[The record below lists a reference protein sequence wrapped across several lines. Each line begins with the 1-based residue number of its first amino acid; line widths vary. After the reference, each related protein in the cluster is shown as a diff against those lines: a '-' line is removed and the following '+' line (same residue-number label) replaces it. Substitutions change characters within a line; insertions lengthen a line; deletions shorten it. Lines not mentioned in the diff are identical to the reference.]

1 MKKKSH
7 IIVDGQAF
15 DTVTAAAR
23 FHNIPSNV
31 VTEAVK
37 NKCISAE
44 QAINDYFERKK
55 ATEVTVF
62 GKTFASQREACRFY
76 NLTPTSVRSRINKKQ
91 ETLEQAITYFQ
102 TKRPVVFT
110 AFDQEFS
117 SVMAMAAHFEVSSVA
132 LGNRMRDDGL
142 SPEDAINIIKTN
154 QVKNQVTINGKTY
167 DSLSDVARKKGMK
180 VQTLF
185 NRIHAQGMDV
195 KSALNK
201 PLSRDRADNI
211 SKLGYFGVVYQI
223 TNAVNGK
230 QYIGCT
236 INIEKR
242 KAQHF
247 GADYNKSEK
256 PLYVAMRKD
265 GIENFSFEVL
275 ERFKSQKAMLDEEER
290 LIRSL
295 NTLHPNGYNL
305 TSGGE
310 IGHHRTAV
318 TINGEFYPSAHEAC
332 LANKL
337 SYEST
342 QQYKRKHELNWQE
355 AIMAKLDQRIVI
367 DGRVFNS
374 LNGVCK
380 HYKISKETIH
390 KLMAEG
396 LTIEEAVKQPRYLK
410 TVTINSF
417 TYRSIAAACKA
428 LGVNEPAVR
437 ARLREKDE
445 TPEQAIQYLLDKPEK
460 TGYMILGRRFD
471 RIKDVCEAFEISFE
485 TLSKRRNEGMSFDEA
500 VSVKNRIES
509 VVVENVRYSSVAE
522 ACRKLNLSP
531 HKVSAYKQKH
541 DCTSNEA
548 VLAVLADERE
558 PDTVYVILG
567 KEYKS
572 KAEICDEFGLNI
584 RLLNQRIFDGMSIE
598 EAALTPLRIS
608 TVVVEGAEYKTKSAA
623 YNAFGI
629 DKREH
634 YKVNEK
640 VRKGMTVEAA
650 IKDHLTAKKETR

>member
-1 MKKKSH
+1 MKTKSPV
-7 IIVDGQAF
+7 IVNGQSF
-15 DTVTAAAR
+15 DTATAAAR
-23 FHNIPSNV
+23 FYNIPSNV
-31 VTEAVK
+31 ITQAIK
-37 NKCISAE
+37 NKCISTE

-55 ATEVTVF
+55 AKEVTAF
-62 GKTFASQREACRFY
+62 GKTFASHREACRFY
-76 NLTPTSVRSRINKKQ
+76 NLEATSIRSRIKKKE

-110 AFDQEFS
+110 AFGQEFS
-117 SVMAMAAHFEVSSVA
+117 SVMAMAAYFEVSPMA
-132 LGNRMRDDGL
+132 LSNRIKDDGL
-142 SPEDAINIIKTN
+142 STEDAINIIKTN
-154 QVKNQVTINGKTY
+154 QVKNQVTIDGKTY
-167 DSLSDVARKKGMK
+167 DSLSDVAREKGMK
-180 VQTLF
+180 VGTLF
-185 NRIHAQGMDV
+185 SRIHAQGMDV
-195 KSALNK
+195 ESALNK
-201 PLSRDRADNI
+201 PLSRERADNI
-211 SKLGYFGVVYQI
+211 SKLGYYGVVYQI

-230 QYIGCT
+230 QYIGHT
-236 INIEKR
+236 TNIEKR
-242 KAQHF
+242 KAHHF

-290 LIRSL
+290 LIGSL

-310 IGHHRTAV
+310 TGHHRTAV
-318 TINGEFYPSAHEAC
+318 TINGEFYSSAREAC

-374 LNGVCK
+374 VNGVCK
-380 HYKISKETIH
+380 HYKISYETIH
-390 KLMAEG
+390 KLMTEG

-410 TVTINSF
+410 TVTINGF
-417 TYRSIAAACKA
+417 TYRSIAATCKA
-428 LGVNEPAVR
+428 LGVNEPA
-437 ARLREKDE
+437 ARSRIREKGE
-445 TPEQAIQYLLDKPEK
+445 TPEQAIQYLLDKPEQI
-460 TGYMILGRRFD
+460 GYLVLGRRFD
-471 RIKDVCEAFEISFE
+471 RVKDVCEAFKISFD
-485 TLSKRRNEGMSFDEA
+485 TLSKRRNEGMSLDEA

-509 VVVENVRYSSVAE
+509 VVVDNVRYRSVAE
-522 ACRKLNLSP
+522 VCRKLNLSP
-531 HKVSAYKQKH
+531 PKVSAYKQKH

-548 VLAVLADERE
+548 VQAVLADERK
-558 PDTVYVILG
+558 PDAVYVILG

-598 EAALTPLRIS
+598 EAAITPVRVS

-629 DKREH
+629 DKRVH
-634 YKVNEK
+634 YKLNAK
-640 VRKGMTVEAA
+640 VRNGMTVEAA
-650 IKDHLTAKKETR
+650 VKDHLKKKGAR